1 MSRLLHRYRKSLASA
16 VLGLWTFA
24 FLIGV
29 ANACSW
35 DGVATV
41 PHLPTTA
48 AHAAAH
54 ATSDAA
60 DDDAAPGCEEFCSN
74 DVPLLGVLQQVQEP
88 PAGLALLVATHHD
101 FGFLPISAP
110 ESRLARGAHPP
121 QGVPFCLR
129 IVRLTL

>member
-1 MSRLLHRYRKSLASA
+1 MSCLLHRYRKSLASA

-24 FLIGV
+24 LFVGI

-35 DGVATV
+35 DGVSTV
-41 PHLPTTA
+41 PHPPTTA

-54 ATSDAA
+54 ATSDAT
-60 DDDAAPGCEEFCSN
+60 DEDTGPGCEEFCSN
-74 DVPLLGVLQQVQEP
+74 DVPLLGVLQLVQEP

-101 FGFLPISAP
+101 FGFMPISAP
-110 ESRLARGAHPP
+110 ELRLARGAHPP
-121 QGVPFCLR
+121 PGVPFFLR

>member
-16 VLGLWTFA
+16 VLGLWAFA
-24 FLIGV
+24 LFVGI

-41 PHLPTTA
+41 PHPPTTA

-54 ATSDAA
+54 ATRDAT
-60 DDDAAPGCEEFCSN
+60 N
-74 DVPLLGVLQQVQEP
+74 VPLQGVLQQVQEP

-110 ESRLARGAHPP
+110 GLRLARGAHPP
-121 QGVPFCLR
+121 QGVPFFLR

>member
-1 MSRLLHRYRKSLASA
+1 MSRLLRRYRKSLASA

-24 FLIGV
+24 LFIGV

-41 PHLPTTA
+41 PHPSTTA

-54 ATSDAA
+54 ATSDAT
-60 DDDAAPGCEEFCSN
+60 DEDTGPGGEEFCRN
-74 DVPLLGVLQQVQEP
+74 DVPLLGVLQLVQEP

-110 ESRLARGAHPP
+110 ELRQARGAHPP
-121 QGVPFCLR
+121 LGVPFLLP

>member
-24 FLIGV
+24 LFVGI

-35 DGVATV
+35 DGVSTV
-41 PHLPTTA
+41 PHPPATA
-48 AHAAAH
+48 AHAAVH
-54 ATSDAA
+54 ATSDAT
-60 DDDAAPGCEEFCSN
+60 DEDTAPGCEEFCSN

-110 ESRLARGAHPP
+110 ELRLARGAHPP
-121 QGVPFCLR
+121 QAVPFFLR

>member
-16 VLGLWTFA
+16 VLGLWSFA
-24 FLIGV
+24 LLIGI

-41 PHLPTTA
+41 PHPPTTA
-48 AHAAAH
+48 AHATVH
-54 ATSDAA
+54 PSSDAT
-60 DDDAAPGCEEFCSN
+60 DDDTALGCEEFCSN
-74 DVPLLGVLQQVQEP
+74 DVPLLGVLQLVQEP

-110 ESRLARGAHPP
+110 ELRLARGAHPP
-121 QGVPFCLR
+121 PGVPFSLR

>member
-24 FLIGV
+24 LFVGI

-35 DGVATV
+35 DGVPTV
-41 PHLPTTA
+41 PHSSTTA
-48 AHAAAH
+48 PHAAAH
-54 ATSDAA
+54 ATSAA
-60 DDDAAPGCEEFCSN
+60 AEEGSGPGCEQFCSN
-74 DVPLLGVLQQVQEP
+74 DIPLLGVLQLVQEP

-110 ESRLARGAHPP
+110 ELRLARGAHPP
-121 QGVPFCLR
+121 PGVPSFLR
-129 IVRLTL
+129 TVHLTL